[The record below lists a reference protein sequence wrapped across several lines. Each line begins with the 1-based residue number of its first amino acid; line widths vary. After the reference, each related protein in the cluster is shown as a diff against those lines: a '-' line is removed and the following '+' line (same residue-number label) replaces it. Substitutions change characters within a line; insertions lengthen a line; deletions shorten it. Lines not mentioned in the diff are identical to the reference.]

1 MMVSAFLKDDVELDR
16 PSTIAIIDDD
26 ASVRNATG
34 ALLRS
39 LGYVIARYESA
50 EQFLDS
56 GCINETAC
64 IITDVK
70 MPGMSGVELQ
80 DHLAARGCRLPMIFM
95 TAFPEEH
102 IK

>member
-1 MMVSAFLKDDVELDR
+1 MVSAFLKDAFQLHR
-16 PSTIAIIDDD
+16 PPTIAIIDDD
-26 ASVRNATG
+26 VSVRNATG

-50 EQFLDS
+50 QQFLDFGRIS
-56 GCINETAC
+56 ETAC

-70 MPGMSGVELQ
+70 MPGMSGIELQ
-80 DHLAARGCRLPMIFM
+80 GHLAARGFRLPMIFM

-102 IK
+102 IKN